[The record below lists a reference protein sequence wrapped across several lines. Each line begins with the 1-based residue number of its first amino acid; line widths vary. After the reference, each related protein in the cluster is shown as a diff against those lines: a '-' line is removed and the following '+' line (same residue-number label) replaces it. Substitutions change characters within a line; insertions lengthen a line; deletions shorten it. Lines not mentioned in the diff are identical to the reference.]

1 MQAVKMS
8 RRANAQNDHPVK
20 LVVKGYSK
28 NDEALTYE
36 DGDSLATL
44 NFPFRTHGETV
55 ISNDLFD
62 AKGYTVFRFYWED
75 SNGGTDRGY
84 WHCSEFNIF
93 KAHRGPRYATT
104 QYDVRKN
111 EADALDAAVKTW
123 NEGEFADD
131 SLELLTDAPFAAAYE
146 AIVATGKAWGEV
158 YVNPTEL
165 RETIEA
171 HNYDAKM
178 FPIGKNPGEWS
189 DDSKVSVIG
198 VVNDAKKYNE
208 SGAYNKVTS
217 ANWIKAINN
226 ADSVTLASANGVKTG
241 VWYQF
246 AFPSEAMFDEFGWD
260 KVAGAKTIKA
270 AADTHTGEDI
280 VRCEGI
286 FGKIVAAGKG
296 VTEYFYNKGELTD
309 TVTIYKVAD
318 ADQDFYAGQNMFF
331 FTEDEIENFELGEN
345 LFRFIEATDSSYI
358 IQNKATGLFLRGG
371 HPCTL
376 SPIPTYWSTKALGAG
391 GNLVTYTDVLG
402 NTVSNLR
409 HLHGQNSDRRL
420 VCWETDEIGSR
431 SMMLIEE
438 VEAVTEEPATEYQ
451 LEMWPGTIY
460 AMTMP
465 VDITIVEESGY
476 DTPTAYGAS
485 LKVTET
491 DTTLV
496 LNPIEDKT
504 IKAGHPFLLLAEPTW
519 IAEDST
525 EYESISEATE
535 RIKQEIDP
543 KYVPGSENEEE
554 TWKYWNNNAL
564 NSKLELDYYYVAM
577 MDHGM
582 DVKTEARWIGSLRG
596 TMEADTISAGKG
608 FVAVDNKFEFVKETA
623 DIEAFS
629 AYIDANF
636 TAETEGGLIIDLEGE
651 PIVDTGIADVLNKVA
666 KTGNIYNAAGQLVG
680 KGNLNTV
687 NKLPAG
693 VYIVN
698 GVKVTK
704 R

>member
-1 MQAVKMS
+1 
-8 RRANAQNDHPVK
+8 
-20 LVVKGYSK
+20 
-28 NDEALTYE
+28 
-36 DGDSLATL
+36 
-44 NFPFRTHGETV
+44 
-55 ISNDLFD
+55 
-62 AKGYTVFRFYWED
+62 
-75 SNGGTDRGY
+75 
-84 WHCSEFNIF
+84 
-93 KAHRGPRYATT
+93 
-104 QYDVRKN
+104 
-111 EADALDAAVKTW
+111 
-123 NEGEFADD
+123 
-131 SLELLTDAPFAAAYE
+131 
-146 AIVATGKAWGEV
+146 
-158 YVNPTEL
+158 
-165 RETIEA
+165 
-171 HNYDAKM
+171 
-178 FPIGKNPGEWS
+178 
-189 DDSKVSVIG
+189 
-198 VVNDAKKYNE
+198 
-208 SGAYNKVTS
+208 
-217 ANWIKAINN
+217 
-226 ADSVTLASANGVKTG
+226 
-241 VWYQF
+241 
-246 AFPSEAMFDEFGWD
+246 
-260 KVAGAKTIKA
+260 
-270 AADTHTGEDI
+270 
-280 VRCEGI
+280 
-286 FGKIVAAGKG
+286 
-296 VTEYFYNKGELTD
+296 
-309 TVTIYKVAD
+309 
-318 ADQDFYAGQNMFF
+318 
-331 FTEDEIENFELGEN
+331 
-345 LFRFIEATDSSYI
+345 
-358 IQNKATGLFLRGG
+358 
-371 HPCTL
+371 
-376 SPIPTYWSTKALGAG
+376 
-391 GNLVTYTDVLG
+391 
-402 NTVSNLR
+402 
-409 HLHGQNSDRRL
+409 
-420 VCWETDEIGSR
+420 
-431 SMMLIEE
+431 MMLIEE

-525 EYESISEATE
+525 EYESIDEATE
-535 RIKQEIDP
+535 RYKQEIDP
-543 KYVPGSENEEE
+543 KYVPGSKNEEE

-636 TAETEGGLIIDLEGE
+636 TAETEGGLIIDLKGE
-651 PIVDTGIADVLNKVA
+651 PIIDTGIADVLNKVA